1 MPKLTKQKNFLTLKT
16 TLALLLLL
24 LTTITTTTAQ
34 IKAEEGDEEDDN
46 NDDQFWSFLSV
57 KFVRGF
63 TASFMAILVS
73 EIGDKTF
80 FIAAIMSMV
89 S

>member
-1 MPKLTKQKNFLTLKT
+1 MSLTHTNTQKILTLT
-16 TLALLLLL
+16 SLALIIFTLNVN
-24 LTTITTTTAQ
+24 
-34 IKAEEGDEEDDN
+34 AEDESDN
-46 NDDQFWSFLSV
+46 DGQWSFLDV

-63 TASFMAILVS
+63 TASLTAILVS

-89 S
+89 RDKKK

>member
-1 MPKLTKQKNFLTLKT
+1 MSQKLFNKFLTFPII
-16 TLALLLLL
+16 ALLFF
-24 LTTITTTTAQ
+24 IVQVKAQ
-34 IKAEEGDEEDDN
+34 NDDN
-46 NDDQFWSFLSV
+46 EDIWGFLSV

-89 S
+89 SVSGL

>member
-1 MPKLTKQKNFLTLKT
+1 MSHKLLTLT
-16 TLALLLLL
+16 IFALVLFAVQ
-24 LTTITTTTAQ
+24 TKAQ
-34 IKAEEGDEEDDN
+34 DDEKEGDI
-46 NDDQFWSFLSV
+46 WGILSV

-63 TASFMAILVS
+63 TASFLAILVS

-89 S
+89 SVTKITFIVISYC

>member
-1 MPKLTKQKNFLTLKT
+1 MPLTKRKFLTLT
-16 TLALLLLL
+16 ALALV
-24 LTTITTTTAQ
+24 LTALQ
-34 IKAEEGDEEDDN
+34 IKAEGGDSDN

-89 S
+89 SFFCLISKREGE